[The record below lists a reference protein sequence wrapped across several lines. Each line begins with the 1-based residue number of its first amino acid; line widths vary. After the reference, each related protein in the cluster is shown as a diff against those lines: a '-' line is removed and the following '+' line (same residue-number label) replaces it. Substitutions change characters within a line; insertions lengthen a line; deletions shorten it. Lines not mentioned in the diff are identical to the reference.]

1 MQIMAFFAAARCAA
15 IGVLCFADQVTRGRS
30 GGETC
35 GRGSCKKRG
44 MEGRGERY
52 RRTAGVES
60 REEKE
65 TAAPP
70 PHSSPSQ
77 SVGCGEKRR
86 HSSELCDR
94 RKTQHAGNQE
104 GGSGRIT
111 KHLTHSLG
119 SLGKDMCGADA
130 HIRILM

>member
-65 TAAPP
+65 PAAPP
-70 PHSSPSQ
+70 PPP
-77 SVGCGEKRR
+77 GAARR
-86 HSSELCDR
+86 AGGGSALCAR
-94 RKTQHAGNQE
+94 RKTQQAGNQE

-130 HIRILM
+130 HIRTLM